1 MREQNWNRDLMEQIL
16 TLLQFFQTNGIPFE
30 RAAGPEA
37 SELLVEHP
45 EMRAAFE
52 MIRFMNEIPGG
63 FMIYRAEGE
72 EEIVYANRGLLRMFR
87 CDCWEQFRA
96 LTGGSFR
103 GIVHPE
109 ELQAVEE
116 NIKKQVYASQ
126 FDLDYVGYRIIRSD
140 GTVGWIE
147 DYGHYVRGE
156 SVGDFF
162 YVFLGDATERR
173 ERQINEQALSD
184 QEQLRRLEVIKGL
197 SINYESILYGELER
211 NRLLPYRL
219 SCRTERQFEEGFH
232 MKELRW
238 YLANYI
244 ETWVH
249 PEDRELVREQTSPEY
264 MRRRLAA
271 EETYYLNYR
280 VIYENELQ
288 YLQLRVVNVGEPRH
302 VDQIVM
308 GYRRVDEEL
317 QREIEQKQM
326 LTDALESANL
336 AIVAKNEFLS
346 NMSHNMRTPLNAIFG
361 FAALAKE
368 KAHDSP
374 SVVKYLERLE
384 ASSRQL
390 LSLIDEVLEV
400 TWIGSQDEMAEDECD
415 ICLIVRK
422 TCDFQRPQIR
432 DKNLDFTLDCGGVTH
447 RMVRSDK
454 EKLGRLVNYLVDNA
468 VTYTNPGGQVLVTL
482 TEGAARNKGS
492 QTYRLIVSDTGVG
505 MSQEFLDRIFE
516 PFARE
521 RNTTLSGVYGMGL
534 GLTIAKYIVDRMGGS
549 IQVDSTEGQGSIFTV
564 TLQLRTEQDAP
575 AAPAVVKPDEVAGLR
590 ILLVE
595 DNELNRE
602 IETEILQN
610 GGFVVDVAEDGS
622 IAVEKVKNSGPQG
635 YDLVLMDIQMP
646 VMDGW
651 EAARA
656 IRKLEDPM
664 LATVPIVAL
673 SANALVGDMRRSME
687 SGMDAHLTKPID
699 VARFMEEVRRTVR
712 RPVPGQGVL

>member
-288 YLQLRVVNVGEPRH
+288 YLQLRVVNVGEPGH

-390 LSLIDEVLEV
+390 LSLIDEVL
-400 TWIGSQDEMAEDECD
+400 
-415 ICLIVRK
+415 
-422 TCDFQRPQIR
+422 
-432 DKNLDFTLDCGGVTH
+432 
-447 RMVRSDK
+447 
-454 EKLGRLVNYLVDNA
+454 
-468 VTYTNPGGQVLVTL
+468 
-482 TEGAARNKGS
+482 
-492 QTYRLIVSDTGVG
+492 
-505 MSQEFLDRIFE
+505 
-516 PFARE
+516 
-521 RNTTLSGVYGMGL
+521 
-534 GLTIAKYIVDRMGGS
+534 
-549 IQVDSTEGQGSIFTV
+549 
-564 TLQLRTEQDAP
+564 
-575 AAPAVVKPDEVAGLR
+575 
-590 ILLVE
+590 
-595 DNELNRE
+595 
-602 IETEILQN
+602 
-610 GGFVVDVAEDGS
+610 
-622 IAVEKVKNSGPQG
+622 
-635 YDLVLMDIQMP
+635 
-646 VMDGW
+646 
-651 EAARA
+651 
-656 IRKLEDPM
+656 
-664 LATVPIVAL
+664 
-673 SANALVGDMRRSME
+673 
-687 SGMDAHLTKPID
+687 
-699 VARFMEEVRRTVR
+699 
-712 RPVPGQGVL
+712 